1 LFSAITAL
9 AGDSGVESPGCP
21 FWSTRCQAAPTT
33 GSRAR
38 STKEEMTS
46 LAKASSQPSGRQ
58 VGTIVG
64 YAIDLTRLYNGLR
77 AAAGS
82 FAISGPIMLA

>member
-1 LFSAITAL
+1 
-9 AGDSGVESPGCP
+9 
-21 FWSTRCQAAPTT
+21 
-33 GSRAR
+33 
-38 STKEEMTS
+38 MTS